1 MGTNVTVAALTE
13 EHITR
18 ITGLSKGQ
26 LRAWDRRGFF
36 VPRYAYNDRSSA
48 YSRIYS
54 FKDAVGLKTISVL
67 RFTHKISLQ
76 KLVKVARE
84 LTARG
89 FEHWADT
96 KLFVLKRAVYFQHP
110 GTEKVESV
118 EDGQL
123 AMLPIIDVLNDV
135 REKVSLLN
143 QRDQSQFGATERNK
157 FVSHNTLVFAGT
169 RIPVA
174 AVQRY
179 LRAGFTKEHI
189 VKEYPTLTFED
200 IKAAENAEETLAK
213 VA

>member
-1 MGTNVTVAALTE
+1 MSTIVTVAALTE

-18 ITGLSKGQ
+18 ITGLTKGQ

-67 RFTHKISLQ
+67 RFTHKLSHQ
-76 KLVKVARE
+76 KLVAVAKE
-84 LTARG
+84 LTERG
-89 FEHWADT
+89 FDHWADT
-96 KLFVLKRAVYFQHP
+96 RLYVLKRKVYFQHP
-110 GTEKVESV
+110 GTSKVESV
-118 EDGQL
+118 EDGQF

-143 QRDQSQFGATERNK
+143 KRDQSQIGAIERNK
-157 FVSHNTLVFAGT
+157 FVSHNTSVFAGT

-179 LRAGFTKEHI
+179 LKAGFTKEHI
-189 VKEYPTLTFED
+189 IKEYPTLTYED
-200 IKAAENAEETLAK
+200 IRAAESVGATLAK

>member
-36 VPRYAYNDRSSA
+36 VPRYAYSDRSSA

-54 FKDAVGLKTISVL
+54 FRDAVGLKTIAVL
-67 RFTHKISLQ
+67 RFKHKLAF
-76 KLVKVARE
+76 KTLLEVARE

-89 FEHWADT
+89 FDHWADT
-96 KLFVLKRAVYFQHP
+96 KLYVLMKKVYFQHP
-110 GTEKVESV
+110 GTDKVEGV
-118 EDGQL
+118 EDGQF
-123 AMLPIIDVLNDV
+123 AMLPVIDVLDDV

-143 QRDQSQFGATERNK
+143 QRDQSQIGATERNK

-179 LRAGFTKEHI
+179 LKAGFTKEHI
-189 VKEYPTLTFED
+189 IKEYPTLTFED
-200 IKAAENAEETLAK
+200 IQAAEVVGETLAK